1 MDSKTTVAKLLKKTV
16 KVEKDRGW
24 HPNAKDLAISLS
36 LEVGELLEHFQWS
49 DSEKVLQKANSD
61 PAKKEEIEL
70 EVADIIIY
78 LGQFVER
85 FGLDLTTAVNKKIK
99 LVNVKYPPS
108 KIKALGDEFYMK
120 QKMKYRGK

>member
-24 HPNAKDLAISLS
+24 RPNAKDLAISLS
-36 LEVGELLEHFQWS
+36 LEVAELLEHFQWS

-61 PAKKEEIEL
+61 PTKKEEIEL

-85 FGLDLTTAVNKKIK
+85 FGIDLTTAVNKKIK

-108 KIKALGDEFYMK
+108 KIKALGYEFYMK